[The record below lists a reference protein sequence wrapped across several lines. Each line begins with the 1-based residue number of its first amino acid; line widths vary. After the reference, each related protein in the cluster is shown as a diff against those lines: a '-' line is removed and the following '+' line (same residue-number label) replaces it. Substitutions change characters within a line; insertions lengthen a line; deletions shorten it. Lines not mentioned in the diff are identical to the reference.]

1 MSDRAS
7 IGEGQG
13 AASDRHR
20 IARSAL
26 AACITDGIAGL
37 SGGSLA
43 VLMVYLSRPKHFEP
57 VTRAQAWES
66 LLQQIDAR
74 VGELLR
80 EADRFARLSDEKI
93 CVVLPA
99 LGSGAQAVLAAVRI
113 LAALRDPFGADP
125 KDVAA
130 QACVGI
136 AVWPD
141 HARDADE
148 LVECA
153 DVAARI
159 ASKGVDG
166 YHVFRPEDRGE
177 AGDSQREI
185 ESQLIAAIRL
195 NELPVYYQPQ
205 IEIRSGRCVGAE
217 ALLRWKASGGVD
229 SPPGALIG
237 IAERAGLIAPL
248 TFAVIHTV
256 LRHAA
261 ELRKEGVDL
270 NLSVNISTRMLAD
283 MELPDILQQAIDT
296 WDVPAGRLTFEITE
310 SAMIG
315 DVERS
320 LLLLTRLRDM
330 GVRLSMDDFGTG
342 YSSLAYLK
350 RLPLHELKIDRIFV
364 ANMLTSRGDRQIV
377 QSVIDLSH
385 NFSLRAVAE
394 GVEDRPTFDELKDM
408 GCDIAQGYLFS
419 PALSYAELVRWV
431 KNRPR

>member
-7 IGEGQG
+7 TDKGQG
-13 AASDRHR
+13 DAPERRR
-20 IARSAL
+20 IARSML
-26 AACITDGIAGL
+26 ASCIAEAMAGH
-37 SGGSLA
+37 SGRALA
-43 VLMVYLSRPKHFEP
+43 VLMVHLSRPKHFEP

-66 LLQQIDAR
+66 VMQQIDAR
-74 VGELLR
+74 IGKLLR
-80 EADRFARLSDEKI
+80 DTDRFARLSDEKI
-93 CVVLPA
+93 CVLLPG
-99 LGSGAQAVLAAVRI
+99 LGSGAQAALAAVRI
-113 LAALRDPFGADP
+113 LSALHEPLGDDPNEP
-125 KDVAA
+125 AA
-130 QACVGI
+130 QAWVGI
-136 AVWPD
+136 AAWPD
-141 HARDADE
+141 HGRDADE
-148 LVECA
+148 LVDCA
-153 DVAARI
+153 DIAARI

-166 YHVFRPEDRGE
+166 YHFFRPEDRGG
-177 AGDSQREI
+177 AGDSQREV

-217 ALLRWKASGGVD
+217 ALLRWKASGTAD
-229 SPPGALIG
+229 LPPGALIG
-237 IAERAGLIAPL
+237 IAERAGYIAPL

-296 WDVPAGRLTFEITE
+296 WDVPAGRLTLEITE

-320 LLLLTRLRDM
+320 LQLLTRLRDM
-330 GVRLSMDDFGTG
+330 GVRLSVDDFGTG

-350 RLPLHELKIDRIFV
+350 RLPLHELKIDKIFV

-394 GVEDRPTFDELKDM
+394 GVEDRPTFDELKAM
-408 GCDIAQGYLFS
+408 GCDLAQGYLFS

-431 KNRPR
+431 NNR